1 MFATDKLA
9 TKFVVCDRPRLR
21 RNWYICFDAVDID
34 NVRDTIV
41 FQGYVPL
48 FVIFSG
54 YKNPENQIIIEL
66 YGGANLSISWFVL
79 RHPNTTM

>member
-48 FVIFSG
+48 FVTVSG
-54 YKNPENQIIIEL
+54 YKNPKKQIIIEV
-66 YGGANLSISWFVL
+66 YGGANLSISWLVI
-79 RHPNTTM
+79 RHPLTKM

>member
-1 MFATDKLA
+1 MNESIFLTYQPLSSK
-9 TKFVVCDRPRLR
+9 VVI
-21 RNWYICFDAVDID
+21 WVGFDADDID

-54 YKNPENQIIIEL
+54 YKNPVNKIIIEV
-66 YGGANLSISWFVL
+66 YGGANLSISWLVL
-79 RHPNTTM
+79 RHPNTKM